1 MIEYKKVGIESV
13 TMIQKIAYETWPNTF
28 GRVLPSEQIAY
39 MLDLIYN
46 EISLRRQ
53 ILEYGHNF
61 ILAEKDSAALG
72 FASYEIDYKGR
83 PQLMVHKIYI
93 LPSAQGLG
101 IGSKFLDLLSDIAL
115 ENNNKQLRLMVYFEN
130 TKAIGF
136 YERHGFK
143 NIGTE
148 KTDIGN
154 DYIIQ
159 DNVMVKELQLL
170 KVKNN

>member
-13 TMIQKIAYETWPNTF
+13 TMIQKIAYETWPSTF
-28 GRVLPSEQIAY
+28 GQILPPEQIDY

-46 EISLRRQ
+46 KSSLRRQ
-53 ILEYGHNF
+53 ILENGHNV
-61 ILAEKDSAALG
+61 ILAEKDSLALG
-72 FASYEIDYKGR
+72 FMSYEINYKGR
-83 PQLMVHKIYI
+83 HHLMVHKIYI

-101 IGSKFLDLLSDIAL
+101 IGSKFLNLLSDIAL
-115 ENNNKQLRLMVYFEN
+115 ENNNKQLRLKVFFEN

-159 DNVMVKELQLL
+159 DNVMVKELQ
-170 KVKNN
+170 

>member
-13 TMIQKIAYETWPNTF
+13 TIIQKIAYETWPSTF
-28 GRVLPSEQIAY
+28 GQVLPPEQINY

-46 EISLRRQ
+46 ESSLRRQ
-53 ILEYGHNF
+53 ILENGHNF
-61 ILAEKDSAALG
+61 ILAEKDSLALG
-72 FASYEIDYKGR
+72 FTSYEISFKGR
-83 PQLMVHKIYI
+83 PQLMIHKIYI
-93 LPSAQGLG
+93 LPAAQGLG
-101 IGSKFLDLLSDIAL
+101 IGSKFLHLLSDIAL
-115 ENNNKQLRLMVYFEN
+115 KSDNKRLQLKVYFEN

-136 YERHGFK
+136 YEKHGFK

-159 DNVMVKELQLL
+159 DNVMVKELQ
-170 KVKNN
+170 